1 MVLTSRESGQ
11 LLGMIKPGVGSDLE
25 KMKKEL
31 STRMQLVVE

>member
-25 KMKKEL
+25 KMKEL